1 MFKEGHFLTVLQ
13 ENGGFPLVVASCDE
27 VSLTMPLPNC
37 WSNPLPW
44 LHVDGLRDLMLCILL
59 DNRNGT
65 LLLVFGILPPYTTQT
80 KHTQQINQLL
90 QLQPLTSI
98 RSVCQIFND
107 ASAPWQLQ
115 PFSFKTSKLSLL
127 FYRTTTDSSTDYFI
141 SHHQKSG
148 LADSHPKLKTPHSR
162 IYFFGYNSRTSLSYK
177 KQEKIWSTKWSTK
190 FIMIFWYLQ
199 ILLTFFLMID

>member
-90 QLQPLTSI
+90 QLNTIHPSDPSV
-98 RSVCQIFND
+98 RSSTMPQHLDSCSRF
-107 ASAPWQLQ
+107 P
-115 PFSFKTSKLSLL
+115 SKLQNYHYFSIEQLL
-127 FYRTTTDSSTDYFI
+127 TLLLITSSATT
-141 SHHQKSG
+141 KK
-148 LADSHPKLKTPHSR
+148 ADSRTRIPNSKHPTH
-162 IYFFGYNSRTSLSYK
+162 
-177 KQEKIWSTKWSTK
+177 EST
-190 FIMIFWYLQ
+190 
-199 ILLTFFLMID
+199 FLVTTVEQV